1 MIALSG
7 HLIPCG
13 VEFSFLLPAVFCGF
27 FAMFLPFHYCAQAH
41 SNPKALLQRFILTH
55 CQNRYVIGQYSV
67 RRNGNI
73 RFSCTLDAE
82 DIDAELSANIQFSN
96 AFPDPRLWHLN
107 FKDGVLLV
115 DLYIVK
121 NMVGSESNRGPFCH
135 LHFGID
141 HVICAVAEQKLRLHV
156 AFGAGIPRILRPALS
171 AVEVVSS
178 EFWKLPLM
186 VTKQRQI
193 SDTERTQKLRTGAVA
208 DLRVGDNGSTSLIRS
223 SLVSTA
229 MT

>member
-1 MIALSG
+1 M
-7 HLIPCG
+7 
-13 VEFSFLLPAVFCGF
+13 
-27 FAMFLPFHYCAQAH
+27 
-41 SNPKALLQRFILTH
+41 QRFILTH

-121 NMVGSESNRGPFCH
+121 NMVGSELF
-135 LHFGID
+135 
-141 HVICAVAEQKLRLHV
+141 
-156 AFGAGIPRILRPALS
+156 
-171 AVEVVSS
+171 
-178 EFWKLPLM
+178 
-186 VTKQRQI
+186 
-193 SDTERTQKLRTGAVA
+193 
-208 DLRVGDNGSTSLIRS
+208 
-223 SLVSTA
+223 
-229 MT
+229 